1 MNPAI
6 RLDQHIYQ
14 KNDFSPFALTD
25 ILTEYSKEHQQIFLH
40 FWQYDCTVILGMRSK
55 GE

>member
-14 KNDFSPFALTD
+14 KNDFSPFR
-25 ILTEYSKEHQQIFLH
+25 INRYINGIFQRTPADL
-40 FWQYDCTVILGMRSK
+40 FAFLAI
-55 GE
+55 

>member
-14 KNDFSPFALTD
+14 KNDFSPFA
-25 ILTEYSKEHQQIFLH
+25 
-40 FWQYDCTVILGMRSK
+40 
-55 GE
+55 

>member
-25 ILTEYSKEHQQIFLH
+25 ILTEYSKEHQQIFYISGNMTA
-40 FWQYDCTVILGMRSK
+40 QSS
-55 GE
+55 

>member
-14 KNDFSPFALTD
+14 KRLFPFALTD
-25 ILTEYSKEHQQIFLH
+25 ILTEYSKEHQQIFYISGNMTA
-40 FWQYDCTVILGMRSK
+40 QSS
-55 GE
+55 